1 MFGRSS
7 ACSAAW
13 PPWTRAIRASGSKA
27 RLPGANP
34 GQRVEVEAARV
45 ERFEAVEGVV
55 GAAVPE
61 VAPVEDGVVRGRRVA
76 RLDLAGVER
85 GSRARDGEDRAA
97 LLGARVEPA
106 LAADGEAVVAQAL
119 LRGDHERALVGA

>member
-34 GQRVEVEAARV
+34 GQRVEVEAARA
-45 ERFEAVEGVV
+45 ERVEAVEGVV

-61 VAPVEDGVVRGRRVA
+61 VAPVEDGVDRGRRVA
-76 RLDLAGVER
+76 RLDLAGVE
-85 GSRARDGEDRAA
+85 GTALARDGEDRAH
-97 LLGARVEPA
+97 LLRARVELA
-106 LAADGEAVVAQAL
+106 LAADDEAVVALARSAL
-119 LRGDHERALVGA
+119 LRGSYEAA